1 MDDPAPGERYGR
13 MALVSARMRA
23 YTGGVKTCPACGA
36 DNPREAEHC
45 AHCPASFP
53 RESAAAPAPV
63 SAAEAMGRRLPHVPP
78 WGWALVALAAVL
90 LLHESR
96 APAPAPAVAGASAA
110 FDPAR
115 DADRDLADGLA
126 RAKVTGRRVLV
137 DVGGNW
143 CLWCRRMDEFFAAH
157 PDIAQLRDANFVVV
171 RVSVTP
177 ERPNAA
183 VLSRF
188 PAAESYPHFF
198 ILEPDGSLVA
208 SRDTGELE
216 AGESYDPI
224 RFAGFLKSSAPPR

>member
-1 MDDPAPGERYGR
+1 MTKA
-13 MALVSARMRA
+13 
-23 YTGGVKTCPACGA
+23 CPACGA
-36 DNPREAEHC
+36 KNAAEAEHC

-53 RESAAAPAPV
+53 APPSSVAPPV
-63 SAAEAMGRRLPHVPP
+63 YHATTAEAMRARLPHVPH
-78 WGWALVALAAVL
+78 WAWALIAAAAGIL
-90 LLHESR
+90 LYQSLPTR
-96 APAPAPAVAGASAA
+96 APAPEPAAPLGA

-157 PDIAQLRDANFVVV
+157 PDLAVLREANFVVV

-188 PAAESYPHFF
+188 PGVESYPHFF
-198 ILEPDGSLVA
+198 VLEPDGTLVR
-208 SRDTGELE
+208 SQDTGELE
-216 AGESYDPI
+216 SGDSYDPI
-224 RFAGFLKSSAPPR
+224 RFAGFLKSWAPAR